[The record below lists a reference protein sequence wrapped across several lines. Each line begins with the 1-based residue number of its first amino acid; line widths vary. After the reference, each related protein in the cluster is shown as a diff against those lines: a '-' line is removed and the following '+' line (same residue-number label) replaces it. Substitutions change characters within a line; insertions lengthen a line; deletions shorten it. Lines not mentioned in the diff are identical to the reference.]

1 MREFKTHAHPLT
13 DQSFDLVNTV
23 NRKVAEKCV
32 HIVGAVSIGEQM
44 ALAFVISLSDGFHDR
59 QDHGNNETGSGRR
72 RKGSARPGGAVP
84 PAVDCRTESIINLA
98 TYSNIGCV
106 QCIHLSLT
114 SVLSFAKGV
123 GLSL

>member
-1 MREFKTHAHPLT
+1 MRTY
-13 DQSFDLVNTV
+13 
-23 NRKVAEKCV
+23 
-32 HIVGAVSIGEQM
+32 IVDDVSIGEEM

-59 QDHGNNETGSGRR
+59 QDHGHNETGSGRR
-72 RKGSARPGGAVP
+72 RKGSALPGGAVLST
-84 PAVDCRTESIINLA
+84 VDCRTESIINLA
-98 TYSNIGCV
+98 TYSNMSCV